1 MALMINKDVLLNKL
15 TVAGNDILLKGDIK
29 LKTTKKLNGNISVRL
44 PTALLKESF
53 KLRLLFM
60 LIGERLPYQ
69 DFEFEI
75 GGFVNSPQI
84 KWLST
89 RFRENVTKYLTEGG
103 KVALEK
109 SLEQAIGELTK

>member
-1 MALMINKDVLLNKL
+1 
-15 TVAGNDILLKGDIK
+15 
-29 LKTTKKLNGNISVRL
+29 
-44 PTALLKESF
+44 
-53 KLRLLFM
+53 M